1 MRDETVM
8 NELPETGSLRL
19 CTDFRDCVENVK
31 KLFYA
36 SLFTVTVY
44 SFDLTLLLKRF
55 GSPLKT
61 FGLFERNTHVDQCHK
76 WGDETCAAYMFV
88 WLWIDRRNHL

>member
-1 MRDETVM
+1 MRDETVI

-44 SFDLTLLLKRF
+44 SLDLTLLLQRF
-55 GSPLKT
+55 G
-61 FGLFERNTHVDQCHK
+61 
-76 WGDETCAAYMFV
+76 
-88 WLWIDRRNHL
+88 